1 MYSDTENEAEMSYA
15 SGPHSPHGPS
25 FEKERNVKGLVFC
38 FKP

>member
-15 SGPHSPHGPS
+15 SGPRLSHGLI
-25 FEKERNVKGLVFC
+25 FEDRNVNGLVFC